1 MNVDWT
7 ARGTTVPEPL
17 AGRVERQ
24 LQKLE
29 RYLHGHSEARVV
41 VTQLGDDVGTALRA
55 IEVVVRNKV
64 GTFTARDESHDLS
77 ESANTVMGRIEA
89 QVHRA
94 RDKKIR
100 GRRRAE
106 EFVAVEESIGED

>member
-7 ARGTTVPEPL
+7 ARGTTVPDPL

-24 LQKLE
+24 LHKLD
-29 RYLHGHSEARVV
+29 RYLHGPSEARVV

-55 IEVVVRNKV
+55 IEVVVRNKL

-94 RDKKIR
+94 HDKTS
-100 GRRRAE
+100 GRRRRVE
-106 EFVAVEESIGED
+106 EVVVVEESIGED